1 MSTPLRTHNFTVD
14 EYHRMAEAGV
24 FHEDDRV
31 ELIDGQVVRMTPI
44 GVPHAGC
51 VNRLTELFS
60 PLAGTIATLSV
71 QNPVI
76 LAEHDEP
83 QPDFTVLRHRV
94 DGYGARHPRAADV
107 LLVIEVADTSVESD
121 RQVKIP
127 LYAQAGIPEA
137 WLVNLPAGRI
147 EVYRNPVRG
156 KYAKV
161 TSASRGETLTP
172 LEVPSATLSVDRILG

>member
-31 ELIDGQVVRMTPI
+31 ELIDGQVVEMTPI

-76 LAEHDEP
+76 LAEHEEP
-83 QPDFTVLRHRV
+83 QPDFTVLRHRA

-127 LYAQAGIPEA
+127 LYAQAGVPEA
-137 WLVNLPAGRI
+137 WLVNLPAERI
-147 EVYRNPVRG
+147 EVYRDPAG
-156 KYAKV
+156 GGYADV
-161 TSASRGETLTP
+161 TNVSGGETLTP
-172 LEVPSATLSVDRILG
+172 FLLPDARLSVADVLG

>member
-1 MSTPLRTHNFTVD
+1 MSAPLRTHKFTVG
-14 EYHRMAEAGV
+14 EYHRMAEAGI

-31 ELIDGQVVRMTPI
+31 ELLDGQIVEMTPI

-76 LAEHDEP
+76 LAEHREP
-83 QPDFTVLRHRV
+83 QPDFTLLRYRA

-121 RQVKIP
+121 RRIKIP
-127 LYAQAGIPEA
+127 LYAEAGISEA
-137 WLVNLPAGRI
+137 WLVNLRADRI
-147 EVYRNPVRG
+147 EVYRKPTGG
-156 KYAKV
+156 KYAEV
-161 TSASRGETLTP
+161 TSASRGHTLTP
-172 LEVPSATLSVDRILG
+172 LEIPSATLSVDRILG